1 MSTLKLTKDVLK
13 TLNSKSPE
21 HCDLYTE
28 IKTYFNTSHQLE
40 ILCYT
45 EEDVKNYLSFLKV
58 LEKNKEVTFFKTWYK
73 TFASSIL
80 QITEKADFD
89 HFVKKLTDRVNKAAK
104 KASYA
109 FIQMNYTSLN
119 YCWTSAYGNKIKMSD
134 LMKITV
140 LEKEITEIKKS
151 GNLFPKTVNES
162 IDDVIT
168 NLEKYVALQEETSAL
183 SF

>member
-28 IKTYFNTSHQLE
+28 IKTYFKTSHHLQ

-58 LEKNKEVTFFKTWYK
+58 LEKNKEITFFKTWYEK
-73 TFASSIL
+73 FVSSIL

-89 HFVKKLTDRVNKAAK
+89 HFVEKLTDGVNKASK
-104 KASYA
+104 KSSYA
-109 FIQMNYTSLN
+109 FIQMNYSNINCT
-119 YCWTSAYGNKIKMSD
+119 WTSAYGSKIKMSD

-140 LEKEITEIKKS
+140 LEKEITEIKRS

>member
-21 HCDLYTE
+21 HCDLYSE
-28 IKTYFNTSHQLE
+28 IKTYFNTSHQLQ

-58 LEKNKEVTFFKTWYK
+58 LEKNKEVTFFKTWYE

-89 HFVKKLTDRVNKAAK
+89 HFVTKLTNDVNRSAK

-109 FIQMNYTSLN
+109 FIQMSCTNLN
-119 YCWTSAYGNKIKMSD
+119 YGWTSAYGNKIKMSD